1 MRCNALVL
9 LCSVLLQQLSVT
21 EVKVDKVQV
30 SGAGNTTFAV
40 CLDQDEKKILQSV
53 TRYGAKMNTHRQTRL
68 SFYTC
73 EDAVQPSLTLTLSQ
87 TKF

>member
-1 MRCNALVL
+1 MRASHLVL
-9 LCSVLLQQLSVT
+9 FPSFFLKQLTTT

-53 TRYGAKMNTHRQTRL
+53 TRCGVKTNTHEHVCPL
-68 SFYTC
+68 NTC
-73 EDAVQPSLTLTLSQ
+73 
-87 TKF
+87 